1 MDLTT
6 LKSHIKNKTFDD
18 YYIFTGPEI
27 AVMRIYL
34 NQMAKVLGATVQS
47 LENLEMLSQKLTNK
61 TMLKNA
67 CIYTLRDSKD
77 FILDDKINAK
87 ITQNFASYDMPVVLL
102 YTSIDKR
109 SKVYKN
115 SQDHIVEF
123 DYLPESVLIKYIQ
136 REIDLS
142 ESNCKRLI
150 EVCESDYSRIMLEV
164 DKILHY
170 MRYGINN
177 CCAHS
182 SIDSAFME
190 LLKNGTIYSPPRDA
204 VFMFVDAVLKN
215 KPRLAFELLEESYER
230 GEATMILLSNLY
242 NSAKQLLQVQSYQ
255 GDGKI
260 TEATGLTP
268 FQVKLASG
276 RKHIYSNGDLIY
288 LMRLTR
294 NAEKG
299 IKTGEIEEMMAVPY
313 ILVNFFG
320 VQ

>member
-18 YYIFTGPEI
+18 YYIFTGPET

-34 NQMAKVLGATVQS
+34 NQIAKVLGATVKS
-47 LENLEMLSQKLTNK
+47 LENLEVLSQKLTNK

-87 ITQNFASYDMPVVLL
+87 ITQNFASYDMPVILL

-123 DYLPESVLIKYIQ
+123 DYLPENVLIKYIQ
-136 REIDLS
+136 KEIDLS
-142 ESNCKRLI
+142 EVNCKKLI
-150 EVCESDYSRIMLEV
+150 EVCESDYSRIMLEI
-164 DKILHY
+164 DKILQY
-170 MRYGINN
+170 AKYDDDNSLDRIFT
-177 CCAHS
+177 A
-182 SIDSAFME
+182 

-215 KPRLAFELLEESYER
+215 KPRLAFELLEESYES

-276 RKHIYSNGDLIY
+276 RKHIYSNGDLIH
-288 LMRLTR
+288 LMQLTR

>member
-34 NQMAKVLGATVQS
+34 NQIAKVLGATVKS
-47 LENLEMLSQKLTNK
+47 LESLEVLSQKLTNK

-77 FILDDKINAK
+77 FIFDDKINAK
-87 ITQNFASYDMPVVLL
+87 ITQNFASYDMPVVFL

-115 SQDHIVEF
+115 SQDRIVEF
-123 DYLPESVLIKYIQ
+123 DYLPESVLVKYIQ
-136 REIDLS
+136 KEIDLS
-142 ESNCKRLI
+142 EVNCKKLI
-150 EVCESDYSRIMLEV
+150 EVCESDYNRIMLEI

-170 MRYGINN
+170 TDFTN
-177 CCAHS
+177 S
-182 SIDSAFME
+182 SVNSAFTE

-215 KPRLAFELLEESYER
+215 KPRLAFELLEESYES

-255 GDGKI
+255 GEGKI
-260 TEATGLTP
+260 TDATGLTP

-276 RKHIYSNGDLIY
+276 RKHIHSNGDLIH

-294 NAEKG
+294 DAEKG

-320 VQ
+320 GSNYV

>member
-1 MDLTT
+1 
-6 LKSHIKNKTFDD
+6 
-18 YYIFTGPEI
+18 
-27 AVMRIYL
+27 
-34 NQMAKVLGATVQS
+34 
-47 LENLEMLSQKLTNK
+47 
-61 TMLKNA
+61 
-67 CIYTLRDSKD
+67 
-77 FILDDKINAK
+77 
-87 ITQNFASYDMPVVLL
+87 
-102 YTSIDKR
+102 
-109 SKVYKN
+109 
-115 SQDHIVEF
+115 
-123 DYLPESVLIKYIQ
+123 
-136 REIDLS
+136 
-142 ESNCKRLI
+142 
-150 EVCESDYSRIMLEV
+150 MLEI

-170 MRYGINN
+170 ARF
-177 CCAHS
+177 AES
-182 SIDSAFME
+182 SADGAFIE
-190 LLKNGTIYSPPRDA
+190 LLKQGTIYSPPRDA

-215 KPRLAFELLEESYER
+215 KPRLSFELLEESYES

-268 FQVKLASG
+268 FQVKLAAG

-288 LMRLTR
+288 LMQLTR

>member
-34 NQMAKVLGATVQS
+34 NQIAKVLGATVKS
-47 LENLEMLSQKLTNK
+47 LESLEVLSQKLTNK
-61 TMLKNA
+61 AMLKNA

-77 FILDDKINAK
+77 FIFDDKINAK
-87 ITQNFASYDMPVVLL
+87 ITQNFASYDMPVILL

-123 DYLPESVLIKYIQ
+123 DYLPESVLVKYIQ
-136 REIDLS
+136 KEIDLS
-142 ESNCKRLI
+142 EVNCKKLI
-150 EVCESDYSRIMLEV
+150 EVCESDYNRIMLEI

-170 MRYGINN
+170 TDFTN
-177 CCAHS
+177 S
-182 SIDSAFME
+182 SVNSAFTE

-215 KPRLAFELLEESYER
+215 KPRLAFELLEESYES

-255 GDGKI
+255 GEGKI
-260 TEATGLTP
+260 TDATGLTP

-276 RKHIYSNGDLIY
+276 RKHIHSNGDLIR

-299 IKTGEIEEMMAVPY
+299 IKTGEIEESMAVPY
-313 ILVNFFG
+313 VLVNFFG

>member
-34 NQMAKVLGATVQS
+34 NQMAKVLGATVKS

-77 FILDDKINAK
+77 FIFDDKINAK

-123 DYLPESVLIKYIQ
+123 DYLPESVLVKYIQ
-136 REIDLS
+136 KEIDLS
-142 ESNCKRLI
+142 EVNCKKLI
-150 EVCESDYSRIMLEV
+150 EVCESDYSRIMLEI

-170 MRYGINN
+170 TDFT
-177 CCAHS
+177 S
-182 SIDSAFME
+182 SSVNSAFTE

-215 KPRLAFELLEESYER
+215 KPRLAFELLEESYES

-242 NSAKQLLQVQSYQ
+242 NSAKQLLQVQAYN
-255 GDGKI
+255 GEGKI

-268 FQVKLASG
+268 FQVKLAAG
-276 RKHIYSNGDLIY
+276 RKNIYSNGDLID